1 MSETVLILKT
11 SAQGDGGVSGQLV
24 DHFVKGLKADA
35 TERTFRVRDLNT
47 APVPHLSTLRLDALL
62 SGVQAQPE
70 QVEALHLSNELI
82 HELSSADRV
91 VIGLPVYNFGAP
103 SPFKA
108 YVDHLLRPNITFR
121 YTGSGPEGLLRDKPV
136 HLITTSGGAYRGADD
151 ELVVPWTRKILG
163 FIGLRDL
170 RVVYAENLQTGPEH
184 RLASLNQARAELD
197 QIVLSLKAPALAA

>member
-24 DHFVKGLKADA
+24 DHLVKGLKADGSG
-35 TERTFRVRDLNT
+35 RTFRVRDLNT
-47 APVPHLSTLRLDALL
+47 EPVPHLSTLRLDALL
-62 SGVQAQPE
+62 SGAQAQPE

-91 VIGLPVYNFGAP
+91 IIGLPVYNFGAP

-108 YVDHLLRPNITFR
+108 YIDHLLRPNISFR
-121 YTGSGPEGLLRDKPV
+121 YTASGPEGLLRDKPV
-136 HLITTSGGAYRGADD
+136 HLITTSGGNYRGAGD

-163 FIGLRDL
+163 FIGLRDVQ
-170 RVVYAENLQTGPEH
+170 VVYAENLQTSPEH
-184 RLASLNQARAELD
+184 RLASLTQARAELD
-197 QIVLSLKAPALAA
+197 RIAQSLKAPALAA